1 MFQMARQRVDQ
12 NNFTDKNIKPIL
24 HLLISIFAMYEIRK
38 DNQLLYE
45 TGFFGAGT
53 VTLMNNSYNEALRE
67 LRPHLIPL
75 VEMSELEKE
84 DSWNVSTIGNKYGDI
99 YETQLEVAMNSRLNT
114 GKPPPY
120 YEKLMKP
127 LIQGGYA
134 KL

>member
-1 MFQMARQRVDQ
+1 M
-12 NNFTDKNIKPIL
+12 N
-24 HLLISIFAMYEIRK
+24 EIRK

-45 TGFFGAGT
+45 TGFFGRGSVDLLT
-53 VTLMNNSYNEALRE
+53 DSYNEALRD

-75 VEMSELEKE
+75 VEMSDLDKE

-99 YETQLEVAMNSRLNT
+99 YEAQLEFAMNSRLNT

-127 LIQGGYA
+127 LIEGGFA